1 MMHDSI
7 ALNWLVV
14 HAVVHDGQ
22 NSVGVK
28 EIVSQNVISESGP
41 LDRLFEEKN
50 ARGTVGDVP
59 VHTAVRLMTVDAEK
73 NISFC

>member
-1 MMHDSI
+1 MTTTIIS
-7 ALNWLVV
+7 LNWLIV

-28 EIVSQNVISESGP
+28 KIVLQNVISGSGP
-41 LDRLFEEKN
+41 LDQLFEEKN
-50 ARGTVGDVP
+50 TCGTVGDVP

>member
-1 MMHDSI
+1 MTTTIS
-7 ALNWLVV
+7 LNWLIV

-28 EIVSQNVISESGP
+28 KIVLQNVISGSGP
-41 LDRLFEEKN
+41 LDQLFEEKN
-50 ARGTVGDVP
+50 TCGTVGDVP